1 MKKIAVLLLIMII
14 IAGALL
20 SACGDAGAEDG
31 KEPISDNSE
40 KEYIS
45 NLVHE
50 FGTRLQKVSLQA
62 PKEVLES
69 NVRENYA
76 DYVSEELLD
85 KWIKDP
91 LEAPGR
97 LTSSPWPDRIEIESI
112 DKISEREYEVKGSI
126 IEVTS
131 TDIEKGTFSAKRPV
145 VIKVVKENDLWL
157 IDEVHMD
164 GYESDKALEY
174 ENTEFGFRFYLPD
187 SWKGYSVISEEWT
200 GRIMDGK
207 GEGESTVTGPLLSI
221 RHPLWAKENPR
232 QDIPIMIFTVDQ
244 WDTIQQERLHIGAAP
259 IKPRELGRND
269 SYVFALPARYNFA
282 FQLGYE
288 EVEDIINNHP
298 LKPM

>member
-1 MKKIAVLLLIMII
+1 MII

-50 FGTRLQKVSLQA
+50 FGTRLQNVSLLA
-62 PKEVLES
+62 PKEVLER

-76 DYVSEELLD
+76 DYVSEELID

-126 IEVTS
+126 IE
-131 TDIEKGTFSAKRPV
+131 
-145 VIKVVKENDLWL
+145 
-157 IDEVHMD
+157 
-164 GYESDKALEY
+164 
-174 ENTEFGFRFYLPD
+174 
-187 SWKGYSVISEEWT
+187 
-200 GRIMDGK
+200 
-207 GEGESTVTGPLLSI
+207 
-221 RHPLWAKENPR
+221 
-232 QDIPIMIFTVDQ
+232 
-244 WDTIQQERLHIGAAP
+244 
-259 IKPRELGRND
+259 
-269 SYVFALPARYNFA
+269 
-282 FQLGYE
+282 
-288 EVEDIINNHP
+288 
-298 LKPM
+298 